1 MKKRICFILLTA
13 LSVFFISCCSLSDSG
28 IIAELKETEWSWES
42 GGVIS
47 FSGEVLNQDNN
58 IKGVSLKLFPSV
70 STDGDPGNA
79 VFTSLNGKT
88 IKIRNRKDSV
98 TAEMTDG
105 EKITVDGSWYL
116 PDNISGI
123 VSASIKLSV
132 YSESGIEICSAV
144 LEKKLFDDS
153 NSAAIPQAVAYF
165 YRIQPFLAATVF
177 FVWAL
182 AIIRNII
189 IKKRPEDKKK

>member
-123 VSASIKLSV
+123 VSASI
-132 YSESGIEICSAV
+132 
-144 LEKKLFDDS
+144 
-153 NSAAIPQAVAYF
+153 
-165 YRIQPFLAATVF
+165 
-177 FVWAL
+177 
-182 AIIRNII
+182 
-189 IKKRPEDKKK
+189 